1 MVGDSFTEERW
12 VCRHSLYLC
21 MPRTRCGEE
30 RKRVRN
36 GPEEWA
42 SKEDRMCA
50 IWAEDLDSF
59 SIKYL
64 SYEALWPQLDTL
76 LAFF

>member
-1 MVGDSFTEERW
+1 MVGDSFTKERW
-12 VCRHSLYLC
+12 VCRHCLYLC
-21 MPRTRCGEE
+21 MPRPKCGEE

-36 GPEEWA
+36 DPEEWA
-42 SKEDRMCA
+42 NKGDRMWA

-64 SYEALWPQLDTL
+64 SYKASWPQLDTL